1 MRKKDYIWNP
11 TTCSC
16 KNGKYLANIID
27 NSMITCEEIVDTET
41 KLYNNETKTVTKKL
55 NEKKCNF

>member
-16 KNGKYLANIID
+16 ENGKYLANIID
-27 NSMITCEEIVDTET
+27 NSMITCEEIIDAET
-41 KLYNNETKTVTKKL
+41 KSYNNETKTVTKKL

>member
-27 NSMITCEEIVDTET
+27 NSMITCEQIVDTET